1 MFDYML
7 NFSASSAVGDM
18 YINLVSNPIHNIW
31 EILAAKNGL
40 RFCIRVADISFFWC
54 TLVEI
59 WIAKT
64 FNALLICNWRLLFQ
78 NWSMYIINC
87 LGLRQYKQ
95 TTHSSLSSLVLYC
108 NAAVIP
114 DKCRGQTLIPIRVF
128 SSWTLWWWSG
138 RTSTSS
144 SSSS

>member
-1 MFDYML
+1 ML

-64 FNALLICNWRLLFQ
+64 FNALLICN
-78 NWSMYIINC
+78 
-87 LGLRQYKQ
+87 
-95 TTHSSLSSLVLYC
+95 
-108 NAAVIP
+108 
-114 DKCRGQTLIPIRVF
+114 
-128 SSWTLWWWSG
+128 
-138 RTSTSS
+138 
-144 SSSS
+144 